1 MQCKFKEFSNQG
13 QQLLIMVSIKKIL
26 IKKYFIFCKKPLD
39 RDSFLE
45 FSDKSYW
52 FFSSENNKNMLSLF
66 FLIQIIANQIR
77 EILIFYC

>member
-1 MQCKFKEFSNQG
+1 MQYKFKEFSNQG

-45 FSDKSYW
+45 FSDKSY
-52 FFSSENNKNMLSLF
+52 
-66 FLIQIIANQIR
+66 
-77 EILIFYC
+77 